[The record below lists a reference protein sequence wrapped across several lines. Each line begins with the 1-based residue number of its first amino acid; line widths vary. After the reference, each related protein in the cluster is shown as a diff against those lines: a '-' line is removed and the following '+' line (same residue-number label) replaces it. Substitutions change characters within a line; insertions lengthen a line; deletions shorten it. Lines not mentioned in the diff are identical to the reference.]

1 MQEPVRTLRWATWL
15 GWQIESNWADL
26 RLFVHVVE
34 AASITHG
41 AERANMAL
49 ASASAR
55 ISGMEGTL
63 GVALLERGRRGVG
76 PTPAGH
82 TLLRHARI
90 VLQQVEQMRGE
101 LAEFARGLKGRVRLL
116 SNSAAL

>member
-1 MQEPVRTLRWATWL
+1 
-15 GWQIESNWADL
+15 
-26 RLFVHVVE
+26 
-34 AASITHG
+34 
-41 AERANMAL
+41 MAL

-90 VLQQVEQMRGE
+90 VLQQVEQMRGD
-101 LAEFARGLKGRVRLL
+101 LAAFARGLKGRVRLL
-116 SNSAAL
+116 SNSAALSEFLPEALATGEMPIGGSRW